1 MFDAIVLAGGAAA
14 RLGGA
19 DKPALDVGGA
29 SLLDRVLAAVAE
41 AGRIVVVGP
50 TRSVARPVIWCRE
63 EPPGGG
69 PVAALAAGV
78 SHVEADVLL
87 SLAADLPWIGPA
99 VPVLCAALAGS
110 TADCA
115 ALVDGDGR
123 VNYLAAAWRRASLVR
138 ALTALDEPAGAAMR
152 ALVSTV
158 TLLEVPDEGG
168 WGLDCDTWDD
178 IDGAVAGCTE
188 KGPRDDEPAQLLAG
202 RVGRRTR
209 RRLQP
214 RSTVTCCSTS
224 PATRR
229 TASPAAAAPLTTFLV
244 GLAAGLNGGSV
255 EAIRAPV
262 SQAAD
267 IAVRRRARAAP
278 PAPRNPPGDGSPST
292 RELAAYFA
300 ATPSVATATGHRRLI
315 SDPHR

>member
-1 MFDAIVLAGGAAA
+1 VFDAIVLAGGAAA

-63 EPPGGG
+63 EPPCGG

-138 ALTALDEPAGAAMR
+138 ALTALDEPGGAAMR

-178 IDGAVAGCTE
+178 IDGV
-188 KGPRDDEPAQLLAG
+188 
-202 RVGRRTR
+202 R
-209 RRLQP
+209 RRLH
-214 RSTVTCCSTS
+214 REG
-224 PATRR
+224 
-229 TASPAAAAPLTTFLV
+229 TA
-244 GLAAGLNGGSV
+244 
-255 EAIRAPV
+255 R
-262 SQAAD
+262 
-267 IAVRRRARAAP
+267 
-278 PAPRNPPGDGSPST
+278 
-292 RELAAYFA
+292 
-300 ATPSVATATGHRRLI
+300 
-315 SDPHR
+315 